1 MGNGRNSLVIG
12 RILPF
17 TPYRM
22 LLLRRRTQSIH
33 PLPPHQTF
41 PRLLPPYPDFG
52 PLESLPVLSSSSA
65 SEEVLALRDQV
76 ASLQAER
83 NQLLQTLAQQS
94 PSLPHALASPQ
105 AQEEEHTSREVGRGT
120 ELALAVCPSQA
131 VTITPSPEALMLER
145 YDPRHLPRGPYRR
158 YRSMVMVAVASA

>member
-1 MGNGRNSLVIG
+1 MSQILLYGSLPIQSPPFPMRKANGRNSLVIG

-52 PLESLPVLSSSSA
+52 PLESLPILSYPPLVPVKKSWLY
-65 SEEVLALRDQV
+65 E
-76 ASLQAER
+76 
-83 NQLLQTLAQQS
+83 TKWP
-94 PSLPHALASPQ
+94 PSKPNATNFSK
-105 AQEEEHTSREVGRGT
+105 
-120 ELALAVCPSQA
+120 
-131 VTITPSPEALMLER
+131 PSPNNPLPFLT
-145 YDPRHLPRGPYRR
+145 PLLPLRHKKKNTHPVR
-158 YRSMVMVAVASA
+158 